1 MLELLRI
8 FSKLGSTTDQLI
20 LAKIMSQICE
30 WPRASFRVWVYLL
43 HRTEKYVREF
53 SKKQA

>member
-43 HRTEKYVREF
+43 HRPEKYVREF